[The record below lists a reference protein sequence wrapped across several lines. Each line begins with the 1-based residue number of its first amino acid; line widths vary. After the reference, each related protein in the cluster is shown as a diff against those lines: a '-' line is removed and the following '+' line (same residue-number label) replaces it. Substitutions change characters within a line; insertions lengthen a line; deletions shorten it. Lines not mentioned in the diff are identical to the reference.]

1 MHSIS
6 LPKTL
11 NFNKILYIQLTQ
23 KSQKHNLNFDENYR
37 GIFCSGI
44 QQKLPVMSKLHL
56 GLVAFSEIHHAVSSK
71 PLFVTKHAC
80 FKACTFDSNLR
91 SLTLTHLIRK
101 KMFGGIST
109 VFGCSFFKE
118 GFAENIINIKVKNG
132 VRAPKIIVRGFS
144 DQCFSLIPTLSA
156 TLG

>member
-11 NFNKILYIQLTQ
+11 NFNEILHIQLTQ

-44 QQKLPVMSKLHL
+44 QQKLLVMSKL

-71 PLFVTKHAC
+71 PVFVTIHVC
-80 FKACTFDSNLR
+80 FKVCTFDSNLR

-109 VFGCSFFKE
+109 VFGCSFFKK
-118 GFAENIINIKVKNG
+118 GFAEDVINIKVKNG
-132 VRAPKIIVRGFS
+132 VKAPKINVEGFS
-144 DQCFSLIPTLSA
+144 DQVLVLFRRYQLH
-156 TLG
+156 